1 MPGTNYTTNL
11 RLANPS
17 LNDTG
22 WGTTVSNGMIDL
34 TDQAIAGQAS
44 VDVSGAGPFV
54 LTMPDGT
61 SGDARNMF
69 LRFTGNPGVAR
80 EVRVPT
86 NRKLYFV
93 TNDSDGAVTVKV
105 SGQTGVAVPVGASMA
120 LRINAAGTDV
130 VQALTH
136 QASLT
141 LGTALAATSGGTGQ
155 SSYAVGDL
163 LYASSTTA
171 LAKLAGVATGNAL
184 LSGGVGVAP
193 AWGKIGL
200 TTHVSGTLPVDN
212 GGTGATTLTG
222 YVKGNGTGA
231 MTASATVPVADLTG
245 TLPVANG
252 GTGAAT
258 LAANNV
264 LLGNGTSAVQAVAP
278 GTSGNVLTSNG
289 TTWTSAAALGVNA
302 QVYTSG
308 TGNFTIPAGVTRL
321 KVTVVGGGGGS
332 AGSVSGNT
340 GGAGGGGGA
349 AIKWL
354 TGLTP
359 GNTLSYSVGTG
370 GTAGT
375 SAPGNGGA
383 GGNSTVA
390 TGTTGTPQTITTI
403 TGSGGGAGLV
413 GGSGGA
419 GGGGTNGDLNV
430 PGGSLGGYGVGGG
443 SLYASTSPYGSL
455 GSALYGGGAS
465 AAPSASG
472 PGAAGAT
479 GVVIFEW

>member
-1 MPGTNYTTNL
+1 MASTFTT
-11 RLANPS
+11 S
-17 LNDTG
+17 LKFNKPALGDAG
-22 WGTTVSNGMIDL
+22 WGTAVNGGFTDL
-34 TDQAIAGQAS
+34 VDQALGGQAS
-44 VDVSGAGPFV
+44 IDVGSGPGPFV
-54 LTMPDGT
+54 LTIPDGA

-69 LRFTGNPGVAR
+69 IRATGNPGGAR
-80 EVRVPT
+80 EIQVPT

-105 SGQTGVAVPVGASMA
+105 SGQTGVVVPVGASMA

-130 VQALTH
+130 APALTY
-136 QASLT
+136 QASMT

-163 LYASSTTA
+163 LYAGTTTT
-171 LAKLAGVATGNAL
+171 LTKLAAAAVGNVLRAKGTGT
-184 LSGGVGVAP
+184 AP
-193 AWGKIGL
+193 AWEQVVL
-200 TTHVSGTLPVDN
+200 TTDV
-212 GGTGATTLTG
+212 TGI
-222 YVKGNGTGA
+222 
-231 MTASATVPVADLTG
+231 
-245 TLPVANG
+245 LPVANG

-264 LLGNGTSAVQAVAP
+264 LLGNGTSAVQEVAP
-278 GTSGNVLTSNG
+278 GTSGNVLTSTG
-289 TTWTSAAALGVNA
+289 TTWQSTALSLGLNA

-308 TGNFTIPAGVTRL
+308 TGNFTIPAGVTKL

-332 AGSVSGNT
+332 AGSISGNT

-354 TGLTP
+354 TGVTP

-383 GGNSTVA
+383 GSASTVA
-390 TGTTGTPQTITTI
+390 TGTTGTPETITTI
-403 TGSGGGAGLV
+403 TGGGGGAGLT
-413 GGSGGA
+413 GGGGGA
-419 GGGGTNGDLNV
+419 GGLGTNGTLNI
-430 PGGSLGGYGVGGG
+430 PGGSLGGYGVGGD
-443 SLYASTSPYGSL
+443 SLYAPTSPYGSL

-465 AAPSASG
+465 SAPSAVG
-472 PGAAGAT
+472 PGAAGAA

>member
-1 MPGTNYTTNL
+1 MPSSYT
-11 RLANPS
+11 S
-17 LNDTG
+17 LLKFAKPGLGDTG
-22 WGTTVSNGMIDL
+22 WGTTVNGGFTDMTEQAL
-34 TDQAIAGQAS
+34 TGYVQKA
-44 VDVSGAGPFV
+44 VTVAGPNTIPTIADGASSDGRNQFIE
-54 LTMPDGT
+54 LTGPLASPATLTVPAGT
-61 SGDARNMF
+61 LVGSA
-69 LRFTGNPGVAR
+69 GN
-80 EVRVPT
+80 
-86 NRKLYFV
+86 NKLYFIK
-93 TNDSDGAVTVKV
+93 NSAGDAVTIT
-105 SGQTGVAVPVGASMA
+105 TGGANTVVVPNGKSMM
-120 LRINAAGTDV
+120 LRVTSAGV
-130 VQALTH
+130 EEAMTH

-171 LAKLAGVATGNAL
+171 LSKLTVGAANAVLTSSGTAPQWTATLGVA
-184 LSGGVGVAP
+184 S
-193 AWGKIGL
+193 
-200 TTHVSGTLPVDN
+200 

-231 MTASATVPVADLTG
+231 MTASANVPVADLTG

-258 LAANNV
+258 LAADNV

-278 GTSGNVLTSNG
+278 GASGNVLTSNG

-308 TGNFTIPAGVTRL
+308 TGNFTIPAGVTKL
-321 KVTVVGGGGGS
+321 KITVVGGGGGS

-340 GGAGGGGGA
+340 GGGGGGGGA

-430 PGGSLGGYGVGGG
+430 PGGSLGGNGGD

-465 AAPSASG
+465 SAPSASG
-472 PGAAGAT
+472 PGAAGAA